1 MLCEE
6 EPMNCPKCG
15 NRMELGT
22 VYSPRGYLFW
32 TPEQEKLKNFQRP
45 KGAVRLR
52 PVGDRTKSAFSSKA
66 LSELPQYAG
75 AICRNCG
82 AVLFSFENKE

>member
-1 MLCEE
+1 
-6 EPMNCPKCG
+6 MNCPKCG
-15 NRMELGT
+15 NRMEPGI
-22 VYSPRGYLFW
+22 VYSPRGCLFW
-32 TPEQEKLKNFQRP
+32 TSEQGKLKNFQRP
-45 KGAVRLR
+45 KDAVRLR

>member
-1 MLCEE
+1 
-6 EPMNCPKCG
+6 MNCPKCG
-15 NRMELGT
+15 NKMEPGT

-32 TPEQEKLKNFQRP
+32 TPEQGKLKNFQRP
-45 KGAVRLR
+45 KEAVRLC
-52 PVGDRTKSAFSSKA
+52 PVGDHTKSAFSSKA

-82 AVLFSFENKE
+82 VVLFSFENKE

>member
-1 MLCEE
+1 
-6 EPMNCPKCG
+6 MNCPNCG
-15 NRMELGT
+15 NGMEPGV